1 MNDRNTPIHATRA
14 WMIGAALCLLTGGA
28 AYGDVVGRLH
38 IVVKDADTEKP
49 AAGADVVLHDTA
61 NVRPDITLKTDAAG
75 GAVSPP
81 LENHAWDV
89 TTRADAF
96 EADHRTINVAA
107 DNTTEV
113 EVLLEPKT
121 EKVIKI
127 KDSRNL
133 LRSSQTSDATE
144 RSRDFLNKYPATAGN
159 PQSLPKLLITNP
171 GFVESSV
178 NVVHPRG
185 EHASTSI
192 YLDGV
197 ALPGALQGR
206 AGQLLSP
213 ETVQSADILTGGY
226 APEYGSETAAI
237 LNLTLRAGTIAPLR
251 SFSLQGGEF
260 GTFDGGLTFG
270 GQGGKTLTPG
280 VEGPAPRRFRYLVD
294 LNTRSTGNALEP
306 PQPNDQTA
314 HNFGRSS
321 TLFGKFDYIAGDRD
335 TFGLTLNAAP
345 AETQIANRTGLP
357 GKYAPIGQG
366 FGYGGAR
373 NADGTIAQDAGSPD
387 ALGSGTLVLP
397 SQQAAGQDIV
407 QTDTNNFGM
416 VNLRHTFS
424 DTVTGLFGIGGSHS
438 GLNLH
443 NNSPS
448 IDPNSFNPDGTL
460 TQTDNSIEFNPT
472 LNRVYDQTELQ
483 GSVTASAKSH
493 TYKAGFE
500 LQEQRGNESYQFDP
514 QSQLA
519 LDALAGVDGRLAP
532 AGAGEVDGSG
542 NPVLDVLG
550 NQVYLATPGAKT
562 PTLHV
567 HRSGYYRAGY
577 IQDTWTVTRRFTLN
591 YGLRLDSY
599 HQSQEASN
607 GRDDEEDT
615 SLTKTELSP
624 RINASYLLAKGTVGR
639 LSFNHLFTQPP
650 LAQGAIVGTSIKPE
664 TLDQYDASVEHQ
676 IGANQ
681 TVKMAYYYKNIRNQD
696 DTGILIPDTQIGA
709 YTTLNY
715 QFASVHGFELSY
727 DLAPKNNVGL
737 GGYLAYANSMAKA
750 GGLDQS
756 GAPAPEVN
764 DHDQRNT
771 VSAGISYTLPSQA
784 SAGLDIY
791 YGSGEASSTLGS
803 IVPTNSTVL
812 DNGDRHDHTRVNLRL
827 ASSPTL
833 IAGAVGLKLDVENI
847 FDNRDVLNFNSGF
860 SGTRFEQGR
869 RVLVSI
875 GGKF

>member
-1 MNDRNTPIHATRA
+1 MNDRHYPITAARA
-14 WMIGAALCLLTGGA
+14 IMIGGAALVLLSSSP
-28 AYGDVVGRLH
+28 AYADVVGRLH
-38 IVVKDADTEKP
+38 IAVKDADTEKP
-49 AAGADVVLHDTA
+49 AVGAAVTLHDTA
-61 NVRPDITLKTDAAG
+61 NVRPDVTLKTDAG
-75 GAVSPP
+75 GDAVSPP
-81 LENHAWDV
+81 LENHAWEV
-89 TTRADAF
+89 STSADSF
-96 EADHRTINVAA
+96 ETDHRTITVAA
-107 DNTTEV
+107 DTTTDV

-127 KDSRNL
+127 KDTRDRVHSH
-133 LRSSQTSDATE
+133 QTSSGSQ
-144 RSRDFLNKYPATAGN
+144 RNQDFLNKYPATAGN
-159 PQSLPKLLITNP
+159 PQSLPTLLITNP

-192 YLDGV
+192 YLDGL

-206 AGQLLSP
+206 AGALLSP
-213 ETVQSADILTGGY
+213 EAIQSADILTGGY

-251 SFSLQGGEF
+251 TFSLQGGEF

-270 GQGGKTLTPG
+270 GQGGQTLTPG
-280 VEGPAPRRFRYLVD
+280 VEGPAPKRFRYLID
-294 LNTRSTGNALEP
+294 LNTRSTDNALEP
-306 PQPNDQTA
+306 PQPDDQTA
-314 HNFGRSS
+314 HNFGRST
-321 TLFGKFDYIAGDRD
+321 TLFGKFDYIANDRN

-345 AETQIANRTGLP
+345 AETQIANRTGLS
-357 GKYAPIGQG
+357 GKYAAVGQG

-373 NADGTIAQDAGSPD
+373 NADGTIVQDPGSPD
-387 ALGSGTLVLP
+387 ALGSGTIALP

-448 IDPNSFNPDGTL
+448 IGLNSFNPDGTL
-460 TQTDNSIEFNPT
+460 TQTDNSIEFNPN
-472 LNRVYDQTELQ
+472 LNRVYDQTEFQ
-483 GSVTASAKSH
+483 GSVTASQKSH
-493 TYKAGFE
+493 TFKAGFE
-500 LQEQRGNESYQFDP
+500 LQEQRGNESYQFVP

-519 LDALAGVDGRLAP
+519 LDALAAGDTRLAP
-532 AGAGEVDGSG
+532 AGTIQTDGEG
-542 NPVLDVLG
+542 NPITDVLG
-550 NQVYLATPGAKT
+550 NPVYLATPGAKT
-562 PTLHV
+562 PTLKV
-567 HRSGYYRAGY
+567 HRSGYYRAAY
-577 IQDTWTVTRRFTLN
+577 VQDTWSVNKRFTLN

-599 HQSQEASN
+599 HQKQEPSE
-607 GRDDEEDT
+607 GEDN
-615 SLTKTELSP
+615 SITKTELSP
-624 RINASYLLAKGTVGR
+624 RINASYLLARGTVGR

-650 LAQGAIVGTSIKPE
+650 LAQGAIVGTAIKPE

-676 IGANQ
+676 IGSNQ

-696 DTGILIPDTQIGA
+696 DTGILIPYTQIGA

-715 QFASVHGFELSY
+715 QYASVHGFELSY
-727 DLAPKNNVGL
+727 DLAPKNNIGF

-750 GGLDQS
+750 GGVDQS
-756 GAPAPEVN
+756 GGPAPEIN

-771 VSAGISYTLPSQA
+771 ISAGVSYTLPSQA
-784 SAGLDIY
+784 SVGMDVY
-791 YGSGEASSTLGS
+791 YGSGEESSTLGS
-803 IVPTNSTVL
+803 IYETNSNVL
-812 DNGDRHDHTRVNLRL
+812 DGGKRHDHTRVNLRL
-827 ASSPTL
+827 ASSPTM
-833 IAGAVGLKLDVENI
+833 IDGKVGVKLDVENI
-847 FDNRDVLNFNSGF
+847 FDSRNVLNFNSGF

-869 RVLVSI
+869 RVLLTV